1 MSWGSIASL
10 LAKLQGLPS
19 YVVAPLFTF
28 LGVVATLFLR
38 PRIEWNIEKKQE
50 SRRHRRELIAK
61 WRAMVGDVSK
71 ELSRREKA
79 GELWHS
85 ATALEILERHADYA
99 SFSSTYQHYNH
110 AGLRGIRLWLVRSR
124 FYRKIFASKPKLQ
137 VSPENTVMFG
147 SALPARLHLTIK
159 QIAQIE
165 VWWGLHK

>member
-110 AGLRGIRLWLVRSR
+110 AGLRGIRL
-124 FYRKIFASKPKLQ
+124 LQ